1 MLQASAR
8 QRSRLGFFVARWREL
23 QLRFRRVTASPAPGR
38 PTATVRRR
46 FPIPADR
53 ANLYAHA
60 ADGDF

>member
-8 QRSRLGFFVARWREL
+8 QRSRLGFFVAWWREL
-23 QLRFRRVTASPAPGR
+23 QLRFRQVISPVPGR
-38 PTATVRRR
+38 PTAAVRRR

-53 ANLYAHA
+53 ANLYAQA